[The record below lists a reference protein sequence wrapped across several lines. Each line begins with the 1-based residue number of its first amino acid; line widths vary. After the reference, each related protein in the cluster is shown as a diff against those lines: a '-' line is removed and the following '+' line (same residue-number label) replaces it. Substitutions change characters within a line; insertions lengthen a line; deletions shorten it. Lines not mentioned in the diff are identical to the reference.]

1 VGEFGDKFRKARE
14 KKELSLDD
22 VSNVTKISA
31 RMLQAIEEEHFDQL
45 PGGVFN
51 KGFIRAYSK
60 HLGLNDEDAVNDYL
74 ACLRQAQIDAH
85 EVWEPER
92 PRTTPPKP
100 QPSAPQIQKIRPIE
114 PKAAPVKPQPP
125 VVVEELPE
133 LHLPRAED
141 VHPRRK
147 DFADKSTFE
156 VPFGILA
163 VAVVIVVLVGI
174 LWMRHSRSGNSAGT
188 SSSPV
193 NTVQASTQEKPV
205 PEKAVPEKT
214 ASEKTVPEKT
224 VPQKLAQK
232 TSAPPVAMA
241 APATRPSSAPP
252 AKVTSAPASTT
263 SPQPPP
269 APPATTPPSAANAT
283 SDKHNDKSNA
293 ANNSDVTVR
302 TFPKS
307 SAKPSATAAPTLK
320 LVISAKETS
329 WISVLADGQLVSQE
343 TLIAPAHA
351 SVHASRE
358 IVARIGNA
366 AGVTFLWNGREIP
379 ADGAE
384 SEVKTFVFDSSGMH
398 AVPTPPAP

>member
-1 VGEFGDKFRKARE
+1 MGEFGDKFRKARE

-60 HLGLNDEDAVNDYL
+60 HLGLNDEEAVTDYL

-85 EVWEPER
+85 EVWQPEP
-92 PRTTPPKP
+92 P
-100 QPSAPQIQKIRPIE
+100 RPI
-114 PKAAPVKPQPP
+114 PSKPQPP
-125 VVVEELPE
+125 PTPAQKTRRVEPKLAPVNPQPPVEVEELPE

-141 VHPRRK
+141 VRPRRK
-147 DFADKSTFE
+147 DFADRSTFE
-156 VPFGILA
+156 IPWGILA
-163 VAVVIVVLVGI
+163 VVVVIVVLVGV
-174 LWMRHSRSGNSAGT
+174 LWTRHSRSGNTAAT

-193 NTVQASTQEKPV
+193 NTVQASTQEHGVPEKVVPEKPV
-205 PEKAVPEKT
+205 PEKN
-214 ASEKTVPEKT
+214 
-224 VPQKLAQK
+224 VPQTVAQN
-232 TSAPPVAMA
+232 AQPVAMA
-241 APATRPSSAPP
+241 AHASRPTSAPP
-252 AKVTSAPASTT
+252 ANTTSAPPASST
-263 SPQPPP
+263 SPQPPNH
-269 APPATTPPSAANAT
+269 PATTAT
-283 SDKHNDKSNA
+283 STAEPTNDKDKSTVVNR
-293 ANNSDVTVR
+293 SDVTIR

-307 SAKPSATAAPTLK
+307 TAKPSATAAPSLK

-351 SVHASRE
+351 SVHASHE

-366 AGVTFLWNGREIP
+366 AGVTFLWNGQEIP

-384 SEVKTFVFDSSGMH
+384 AEVKTFVFDSSGMRI
-398 AVPTPPAP
+398 VPTTQAPAPNQ